1 MPTKIVEKVVDS
13 ALEIWYTYY
22 MVEGN
27 KTTVKRKKRSDRTH
41 IIYRLTVAKM
51 EYIGITAKTQSTIL
65 KSVRLRFAKH
75 AERAR
80 NENKPWPLYKAIR
93 KFGIEMF
100 DLEIVE
106 IVRGKAI
113 AHAREVELI
122 KVRKPKLNLASA
134 K

>member
-1 MPTKIVEKVVDS
+1 
-13 ALEIWYTYY
+13 
-22 MVEGN
+22 MVERD
-27 KTTVKRKKRSDRTH
+27 KVTVKRKKRSDRTH
-41 IIYRLTVAKM
+41 IIYRLVVANM
-51 EYIGITAKTQSTIL
+51 EYIGITAKTQSTVL

-93 KFGIEMF
+93 KFGIEQF
-100 DLEIVE
+100 EVEIVE
-106 IVRGKAI
+106 ILRGKAA

-122 KVRKPKLNLASA
+122 KIRNPKLNLASA